1 MTNKQY
7 GVCIVF
13 SSEYESDR
21 ARIVLSMADLD
32 FGMLGGLIE
41 GVDKIEYFYYDKAY
55 DIEDMAKVVKPVI
68 ERYSHYIESVHY
80 FTMET
85 QNMKEYF

>member
-13 SSEYESDR
+13 SSNYETDR
-21 ARIVLSMADLD
+21 ARIVLSMADIG
-32 FGMLGGLIE
+32 FGMLCVHDGI
-41 GVDKIEYFYYDKAY
+41 DKVEYFAYDKAY
-55 DIEDMAKVVKPVI
+55 DIEDMAKVVKPVV

-85 QNMKEYF
+85 KNMKDYL

>member
-13 SSEYESDR
+13 SSNYETDR
-21 ARIVLSMADLD
+21 ARIVLSMADIG
-32 FGMLGGLIE
+32 FGMLGVHDGI
-41 GVDKIEYFYYDKAY
+41 DKVEYFCYDKAY
-55 DIEDMAKVVKPVI
+55 DIEDMVTVVKPVV

-85 QNMKEYF
+85 KNMKEYL

>member
-13 SSEYESDR
+13 ASEYESDR

-32 FGMLGGLIE
+32 FGMLCVHDGI
-41 GVDKIEYFYYDKAY
+41 DKVEYFYYDKAY
-55 DIEDMAKVVKPVI
+55 NIEDMAKVVKPVI
-68 ERYSHYIESVHY
+68 ERYSHYIESVYY

-85 QNMKEYF
+85 QNMKDYL

>member
-1 MTNKQY
+1 MENKQY

-13 SSEYESDR
+13 SSNYETDR
-21 ARIVLSMADLD
+21 ARIVLSMADIG
-32 FGMLGGLIE
+32 FGMLGVHDGI
-41 GVDKIEYFYYDKAY
+41 DKVEYFCYDKAY
-55 DIEDMAKVVKPVI
+55 DIEDMAKVVKPVV

-85 QNMKEYF
+85 KSMKEYF

>member
-1 MTNKQY
+1 MINKNY

-13 SSEYESDR
+13 ASKYESDKT
-21 ARIVLSMADLD
+21 RIVLSMADEG
-32 FGMLGGLIE
+32 FGMLGVHDGIDD
-41 GVDKIEYFYYDKAY
+41 VEYFVYDKAY
-55 DIEDMAKVVKPVI
+55 AIEDMAKVVKPIV

-85 QNMKEYF
+85 QNMKDYL

>member
-1 MTNKQY
+1 MENKQY

-13 SSEYESDR
+13 SSSYEMDR
-21 ARIVLSMADLD
+21 ARIVLSMTDIG
-32 FGMLGGLIE
+32 FCMLCGIE
-41 GVDKIEYFYYDKAY
+41 GINDEKIFYYDKAY

-85 QNMKEYF
+85 KNMKDYL

>member
-1 MTNKQY
+1 MENKHY

-13 SSEYESDR
+13 SSSYEMDR
-21 ARIVLSMADLD
+21 ARIVLSMADIG
-32 FGMLGGLIE
+32 FCMLGGIE
-41 GVDKIEYFYYDKAY
+41 GIDDEKFFYYDKAY
-55 DIEDMAKVVKPVI
+55 DIEDMAKVVKPVV

-85 QNMKEYF
+85 KNMKEYL

>member
-13 SSEYESDR
+13 SSNYETDR
-21 ARIVLSMADLD
+21 ARIVLSMADIG
-32 FGMLGGLIE
+32 FGMLGVHDGI
-41 GVDKIEYFYYDKAY
+41 DKVEYFCYDKAY
-55 DIEDMAKVVKPVI
+55 DIEDMATVVKPVV

-85 QNMKEYF
+85 KSMKEYI

>member
-1 MTNKQY
+1 MENKQY

-13 SSEYESDR
+13 SSNYETDR
-21 ARIVLSMADLD
+21 ARIVLSMADIG
-32 FGMLGGLIE
+32 FGMLGVHDGI
-41 GVDKIEYFYYDKAY
+41 DKVEYFCYDKVY
-55 DIEDMAKVVKPVI
+55 DIEDMATVVKPVV

-85 QNMKEYF
+85 KSMKEYI